1 MRIKNRWFKSELPRG
16 PRDVAGGVAF
26 IAWRVAQQALKNMRL
41 AAFEIDAGP
50 LYFSFLAEWLIFLT
64 QIADRLA
71 FERMNAED
79 RAEFTGSV
87 ANRLGAIL
95 EENRDMLLGDADMEV
110 GSFKGRFIGLL
121 NQRAEDYA
129 AHDYQDAG
137 AESGPDFGFLRLLA
151 NELVQVV
158 GEADRVWVHDQVM
171 EIEAPEAAATL
182 RRGVLGLLG
191 EEPRPVRRGAG
202 VSGD

>member
-16 PRDVAGGVAF
+16 PRDIAGGAAF

-41 AAFEIDAGP
+41 ADFEIPAGP
-50 LYFSFLAEWLIFLT
+50 LYFAFLAEWLIFLT

-71 FERMNAED
+71 YPRMSAED
-79 RAEFTGSV
+79 RAEFTGAV
-87 ANRLGAIL
+87 ANRVGEIL
-95 EENRDMLLGDADMEV
+95 EENREMLLGDADMEV
-110 GSFKGRFIGLL
+110 GSFKGRFISLL
-121 NQRAEDYA
+121 NQRGDDYA
-129 AHDYQDAG
+129 AHDYKDAG
-137 AESGPDFGFLRLLA
+137 AESGPDYGFLRLLA
-151 NELVQVV
+151 VELVQVV

-171 EIEAPEAAATL
+171 EIEAPEAASTL
-182 RRGVLGLLG
+182 RRGILGLLG